1 MPVRAGTVFAILWV
15 NRDDRG
21 GETRRGS
28 RRGCDRNSDR
38 KFLGDQESN
47 AASAGRTRCLTAAG
61 ARNLRFSAT
70 RLELRRGTT
79 LPSNIAV
86 AGQTAF
92 EFRPQG
98 ASTSSG
104 KCLRQVGKCRSQGV
118 SGDSAIVRCPC
129 WQQPEN
135 VWANRPFFPAL
146 AIFTIWLR
154 AEIHLRLRERF
165 QSCKAGVS
173 SMLYRNIICLSD

>member
-1 MPVRAGTVFAILWV
+1 
-15 NRDDRG
+15 
-21 GETRRGS
+21 
-28 RRGCDRNSDR
+28 
-38 KFLGDQESN
+38 
-47 AASAGRTRCLTAAG
+47 
-61 ARNLRFSAT
+61 
-70 RLELRRGTT
+70 
-79 LPSNIAV
+79 
-86 AGQTAF
+86 
-92 EFRPQG
+92 
-98 ASTSSG
+98 
-104 KCLRQVGKCRSQGV
+104 V